1 MSLNGQAR
9 ITYTEYLKKTMGRN
23 VLQKEPTTGLL
34 SRNKLTKKEDK
45 KIEPVDYLMEQF
57 EIVQKARVSLK
68 NGRK

>member
-1 MSLNGQAR
+1 MSLNGQAL

-23 VLQKEPTTGLL
+23 VPQKEPTTGLL

-45 KIEPVDYLMEQF
+45 KVEPVDYLMEQF

>member
-1 MSLNGQAR
+1 
-9 ITYTEYLKKTMGRN
+9 MGRN

-57 EIVQKARVSLK
+57 EIIQKARVSLK

>member
-1 MSLNGQAR
+1 MSLNGQAL

-34 SRNKLTKKEDK
+34 SRNKLIKKEDK

-57 EIVQKARVSLK
+57 EIIQKARVSLR